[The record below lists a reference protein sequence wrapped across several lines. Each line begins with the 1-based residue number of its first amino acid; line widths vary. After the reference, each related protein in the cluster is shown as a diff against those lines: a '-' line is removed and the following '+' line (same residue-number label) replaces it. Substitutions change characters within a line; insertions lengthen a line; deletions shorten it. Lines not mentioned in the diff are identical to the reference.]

1 MSLKQQN
8 YSSKKE
14 AKRNCLE
21 IHKKKLELSAKVL
34 NKQKLIKEK

>member
-14 AKRNCLE
+14 AKRDCSE
-21 IHKKKLELSAKVL
+21 MHKKKLELSTKVL